1 MVIFDANGN
10 FLEEWPNIPRASSIS
25 ISTDQRY
32 VWLTDDTYNKIMQ
45 FDMSGRLLDA
55 WGTFG
60 GRSGMLWGPHHLS
73 VDTEG
78 NLYVAEIYNG
88 RVQKFRP
95 RKDADP
101 NRLVGLLYKDYVN

>member
-1 MVIFDANGN
+1 
-10 FLEEWPNIPRASSIS
+10 
-25 ISTDQRY
+25 
-32 VWLTDDTYNKIMQ
+32 
-45 FDMSGRLLDA
+45 
-55 WGTFG
+55 
-60 GRSGMLWGPHHLS
+60 MLWGPHHLS

-101 NRLVGLLYKDYVN
+101 NRLVGLLYFGLLY